1 MSLSCLKPPRAS
13 LTLGNLAPTHLPKT
27 LLLCNPWSCPQINW
41 DINATLQL
49 KLWLVQVTLVIART
63 RYKKICCWLKWTQE
77 SNLEHKSPFTFISSK
92 IGGVTQSLTQW
103 WRAGSGAFNHCEI
116 DQCINSQPQ
125 NLYRIDAGENNFNK
139 VKIEWKKK
147 KEILFVP

>member
-1 MSLSCLKPPRAS
+1 MPLSCLKPPRAS
-13 LTLGNLAPTHLPKT
+13 LTLGDLAPTRLPKT
-27 LLLCNPWSCPQINW
+27 LLCNPWSYPQINR
-41 DINATLQL
+41 DINATLHL
-49 KLWLVQVTLVIART
+49 RLWLVQVTLVIART
-63 RYKKICCWLKWTQE
+63 RYKKTCCWLKWTQE
-77 SNLEHKSPFTFISSK
+77 SNLEHKSLFTFESSK

-116 DQCINSQPQ
+116 DQRINSRLQ

-147 KEILFVP
+147 GNLFVP